1 LSTVRRRSP
10 PPPRAMLCCKED
22 ALTVGKEP
30 PEGIERPSPLSPLA
44 GDPLPAGI
52 REILDA
58 AWESMHKSLEE
69 QRIAHEEALRRAL
82 PGLTVSIFEAHA
94 DEVVPTPLEAEV
106 PAPEPQDGGADS
118 ESKPCVPDA
127 AGADDEVVSELWER
141 RELAIEV
148 SERLHELQSY
158 APRGASSLP
167 AMVEAQVLRLV
178 HGWLSIEEPRRIGR
192 AAALAQ
198 TAAFKVV
205 VGAAIAANT
214 AWMVYG
220 ADLRAERPGEASLPA
235 SFQIVEAFFVLF
247 FAAELTLKLW
257 VHRLDFFCNVEC
269 AWNIFDMFVVAQSI
283 FDLVA
288 DRLVDDTGL
297 SGNLTFLRSFRAL
310 RFARSLRV
318 LRVFEF
324 AAPLRRMVMSI
335 TGSIVGL
342 FWSLVMLFFVLAMC
356 GLMMVEVMANALPH
370 ADITEEQ
377 RVEVQEAFGS
387 VGKATLSFYMATSGG
402 NDWSLYFDLAR
413 IVSVEGAVIVM
424 FVVAYMQV
432 AMLNI
437 LTGMFVEGALKLAE
451 PDHAEQ
457 ALLQRRADFIQ
468 AKELERFFA
477 SIGLAKAG
485 KISRGELHKI
495 ANDPKLSAEFAVM
508 GFEVRDADLFYEVLR
523 KSCKV
528 EEVDTRFMVDAC
540 MRMKGAA
547 SSIELQIVA
556 YRVLVLGE
564 RVDELVDR
572 LSSMYGGARQVSV

>member
-1 LSTVRRRSP
+1 
-10 PPPRAMLCCKED
+10 
-22 ALTVGKEP
+22 
-30 PEGIERPSPLSPLA
+30 
-44 GDPLPAGI
+44 
-52 REILDA
+52 
-58 AWESMHKSLEE
+58 
-69 QRIAHEEALRRAL
+69 
-82 PGLTVSIFEAHA
+82 
-94 DEVVPTPLEAEV
+94 
-106 PAPEPQDGGADS
+106 
-118 ESKPCVPDA
+118 
-127 AGADDEVVSELWER
+127 
-141 RELAIEV
+141 
-148 SERLHELQSY
+148 
-158 APRGASSLP
+158 
-167 AMVEAQVLRLV
+167 
-178 HGWLSIEEPRRIGR
+178 
-192 AAALAQ
+192 
-198 TAAFKVV
+198 
-205 VGAAIAANT
+205 
-214 AWMVYG
+214 
-220 ADLRAERPGEASLPA
+220 
-235 SFQIVEAFFVLF
+235 
-247 FAAELTLKLW
+247 
-257 VHRLDFFCNVEC
+257 
-269 AWNIFDMFVVAQSI
+269 
-283 FDLVA
+283 
-288 DRLVDDTGL
+288 
-297 SGNLTFLRSFRAL
+297 
-310 RFARSLRV
+310 
-318 LRVFEF
+318 
-324 AAPLRRMVMSI
+324 
-335 TGSIVGL
+335 
-342 FWSLVMLFFVLAMC
+342 
-356 GLMMVEVMANALPH
+356 MANALPH